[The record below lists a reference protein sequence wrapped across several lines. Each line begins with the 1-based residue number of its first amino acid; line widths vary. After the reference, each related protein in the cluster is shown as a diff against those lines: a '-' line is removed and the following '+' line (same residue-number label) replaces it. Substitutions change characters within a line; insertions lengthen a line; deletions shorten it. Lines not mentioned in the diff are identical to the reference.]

1 VVSFAAMSLF
11 VREIAVSNYRSLR
24 SVRMPVDRLG
34 VFVGANG
41 AGKTNLYRAMQLVQ
55 SAALGTLAAELAA
68 EGGMESASWAGER
81 RRDESPRIKLS
92 VGLGT
97 APGGAPGPSQYG
109 YAVEVG
115 FPAPTNPAFPLEPNV
130 KEERLTYRHRGRDVV
145 LLERRG
151 PSLMAR
157 DEEGR
162 PVELG
167 AELMA
172 SETALGSLAD
182 PSRYPDLQLVRQTLA
197 DWRFYHDLRTDPGS
211 PLRKP
216 SLAVTSPT
224 LASDGA
230 NLAAVFATLAHIRE
244 DTATLDAAIDDAF
257 AGARLEVPM
266 PERTATFGLV
276 QPDLPKRVFEPHEL
290 SDGTLRYLG
299 LVGALMAYRLP
310 AFVALNEPEA
320 SLHPDLLD
328 PLGRM
333 IVAAS
338 ERTQIW
344 VVTHSE
350 RLAAA
355 IERHGGAKPRTVVK
369 RAGATELEGLK
380 FGVFA
385 DEED

>member
-1 VVSFAAMSLF
+1 MSLF
-11 VREIAVSNYRSLR
+11 VREIAVQNYRSLR
-24 SVRMPVDRLG
+24 QVRMPVERLG
-34 VFVGANG
+34 VFIGANG
-41 AGKTNLYRAMQLVQ
+41 VGKTNLYRAMQLLQ
-55 SAALGTLAAELAA
+55 GAASGSLAADLAA

-81 RRDESPRIKLS
+81 RRTETPRICLQ
-92 VGLGT
+92 VGLGP
-97 APGGAPGPSQYG
+97 APGDVPGPSDYT
-109 YAVEVG
+109 YAVETG
-115 FPAPTNPAFPLEPNV
+115 FPQKGVAPAFPLEPQV
-130 KEERLTYRHRGRDVV
+130 KEERLSFRHRGRDIA

-151 PSLMAR
+151 AVVSAR
-157 DEEGR
+157 DEAGR
-162 PVELG
+162 RVEIG

-211 PLRKP
+211 PLRRP

-224 LASDGA
+224 LASDGS
-230 NLAAVFATLAHIRE
+230 NLAAVFATLVHIRE
-244 DTATLDAAIDDAF
+244 DSVALDAAIDDAF
-257 AGARLEVPM
+257 SGARLVVPT
-266 PERTATFGLV
+266 PERTATFGLA

-320 SLHPDLLD
+320 SLHPELLD

-338 ERTQIW
+338 ERTQVW

-350 RLAAA
+350 RLAGA
-355 IERHGGAKPRTVVK
+355 IERCGGPRARTVLK
-369 RAGATELEGLK
+369 RGGATELAGLK
-380 FGVFA
+380 FGAFA
-385 DEED
+385 EEDEEG